1 MSAVLSREV
10 QQCLSQLGYTS
21 LTVQCGHCDLSK
33 DDTKDTSVLTTDT
46 YQYKPCLQR
55 DIAGADLVISHAG
68 AGTCI
73 EVLEAGKPLIVIV
86 NDDLMDNHQLELAE
100 KLSEEKY
107 LVFGTVNTL
116 RQTIESFNTTE
127 LVSYPMPDPSLF
139 SSFVDK
145 AMKIS

>member
-1 MSAVLSREV
+1 M
-10 QQCLSQLGYTS
+10 SQLGYTS
-21 LTVQCGHCDLSK
+21 LTVQCGQCDLSR
-33 DDTKDTSVLTTDT
+33 DDAKDTVLTTNT
-46 YQYKPCLQR
+46 YQYKPCLQS

-107 LVFGTVNTL
+107 LSL
-116 RQTIESFNTTE
+116 E
-127 LVSYPMPDPSLF
+127 PSIA
-139 SSFVDK
+139 SAK
-145 AMKIS
+145 Q